1 MTVEEQ
7 KEFRISV
14 RELVEFIFR
23 SGDLDN
29 RQGRGLNM
37 EAMQQGGRLHRKLQK
52 SMGSGYR
59 AEVGLAVARE
69 YSEYS
74 IRVEGRADGILTE
87 EDGKVTIDEIKGVY
101 RDVTRITE
109 PVYVHLAQAMCYG
122 YIYGTQQRLKAVCLQ
137 ITYINLDTEQVRR
150 IVNEYTVRELAKWF
164 DRLIEEYR
172 RWVDFSWQW
181 RKKRNGSMG
190 GLEFPFPYRRGQRDI
205 VASVYR
211 TILREKQIFIQAP
224 TGVGKTMSVLF
235 PAIRACGEDKAEKV
249 FYLTARTITRTVAEE
264 AVEILRGK
272 GLCWKSVTLTAK
284 NKLCLLDEPDCN
296 PVACPRAKGHFDRV
310 NEAVFALLSGEDML
324 TRELILRHAEQWEV
338 CPFEMMLDLSEWVDG
353 VICDYNYV
361 FDPQARLK
369 RYFAGEGRRPY
380 LFLIDE
386 AHNLVDRGREMYSAA
401 LYKEDF
407 LEMKNLLKH
416 HSPRLARRLGK
427 CNRLLLEYK
436 RTCDDYEVLAN
447 LGDFPVS
454 LLNLSGE
461 LDRFLEESEDLL
473 LRKRVLEFYF
483 AVQSFLSIYEYLDEN
498 YVIYSRHDR
507 EGRFRVKLF
516 CVNPAANLQACLD
529 RGKCSVF
536 FSATLLPVKYYRKMF
551 STRSDDYAIY
561 AETSFSAG
569 QRALLVA
576 SDVSSRY
583 TRRGF
588 REYLKI
594 AEYIHQVTAGKTGN
608 YMVFFPSYRMLADV
622 YDVYEEAFGRTEGRR
637 ALLQASSMDE
647 MEREAFIRE
656 FERAGEET
664 LVGFCVM
671 GGIFSEG
678 IDLTGEKLI
687 GAVIVGT
694 GLPQL
699 SDERKILMQYFEKKG
714 ENGFDYAYRFPGMNK
729 VLQSAGRVI
738 RTVTD
743 RGIIALLD
751 ERFLEPDT
759 LGLFPREWYP
769 YQVVR
774 RDTVEEAVNA
784 FWRAGPGVRQG

>member
-1 MTVEEQ
+1 M
-7 KEFRISV
+7 EFRLSV

-29 RQGRGLNM
+29 RKGGGPDL

-59 AEVGLAVARE
+59 AEVGLAVSRE
-69 YSEYS
+69 YPEYS

-87 EDGKVTIDEIKGVY
+87 EDGTVTIDEIKGVY
-101 RDVTRITE
+101 RDVAKIEE

-122 YIYGTQQRLKAVCLQ
+122 YMYAGQQKLKSIRIQ

-150 IVNEYTVRELAKWF
+150 MVSVHKRRELAKWF
-164 DRLIEEYR
+164 DRLMEEYR
-172 RWVDFSWQW
+172 RWVDFSWEW
-181 RKKRNGSMG
+181 RKKRNASMS

-235 PAIRACGEDKAEKV
+235 PAVRACGEGKAEKV

-264 AVEILRGK
+264 AVDILRER
-272 GLCWKSVTLTAK
+272 GLVWKSVTLTAK
-284 NKLCLLDEPDCN
+284 SKLCILGDPDCN
-296 PVACPRAKGHFDRV
+296 PDTCPRAKGHFDRV
-310 NEAVFALLSGEDML
+310 NEAVFTLLAGEDML
-324 TRELILRHAEQWEV
+324 TREVILAHAEEWEV

-369 RYFAGEGRRPY
+369 RFFAAGDSRPY

-386 AHNLVDRGREMYSAA
+386 AHNLVERGREMYSAV

-407 LEMKNLLKH
+407 LEMKKLLKH
-416 HSPRLARRLGK
+416 RSSRLSRQLEK

-436 RTCDDYEVLAN
+436 RTCDDYEVLGN
-447 LGDFPVS
+447 LGNFPVG

-461 LDRFLEESEDLL
+461 LDKFLEEMEDPV
-473 LRKRVLEFYF
+473 LRKKALEFYF
-483 AVQSFLSIYEYLDEN
+483 SVQSFLSVYDLLDEN
-498 YVIYSRHDR
+498 YVIYSQHDGD
-507 EGRFRVKLF
+507 GRFRVKLF
-516 CVNPAANLQACLD
+516 CVNPAVNIQKCLD
-529 RGKCSVF
+529 QGKGSVF

-561 AETSFSAG
+561 AESSFSSR

-576 SDVSSRY
+576 DDVSSRY
-583 TRRGF
+583 TRRSR
-588 REYLKI
+588 REYQKI
-594 AEYIHQVTAGKTGN
+594 AGYIHGVTAGKKGN
-608 YMVFFPSYRMLADV
+608 YMVFFPSYRMLLDV
-622 YDVYEEAFGRTEGRR
+622 CAVYEETYGGTEGRR
-637 ALLQASSMDE
+637 VLLQTPAMDE
-647 MEREAFIRE
+647 GEREAFLRE
-656 FERAGEET
+656 FEETGEET

-678 IDLTGEKLI
+678 IDLIGEKLI

-699 SDERKILMQYFEKKG
+699 SNERKILMQYFEKKG

-738 RTVTD
+738 RTAAD
-743 RGIIALLD
+743 RGVIVLLD
-751 ERFLEPDT
+751 ERFLERDT
-759 LGLFPREWYP
+759 LSLFPREWYP

-774 RDTVEEAVNA
+774 RDTVADAVRV
-784 FWRAGPGVRQG
+784 FWGEG

>member
-1 MTVEEQ
+1 M
-7 KEFRISV
+7 EFRVSV

-23 SGDLDN
+23 GGDLDN
-29 RQGRGLNM
+29 RKGGGPDV
-37 EAMQQGGRLHRKLQK
+37 EAMQQGGRLHRKLQR

-59 AEVGLAVARE
+59 AEVGLAVSRE
-69 YSEYS
+69 YPEYT
-74 IRVEGRADGILTE
+74 IRIEGRADGILTQ
-87 EDGKVTIDEIKGVY
+87 EDGSVIIDEIKGVY
-101 RDVTRITE
+101 RDVEKIEE

-122 YIYGTQQRLKAVCLQ
+122 YMYASRQKLKSVCIQ
-137 ITYINLDTEQVRR
+137 MTYINLDTERVRR
-150 IVNEYTVRELAKWF
+150 IVSEHTLRELTQWF
-164 DRLIEEYR
+164 DGLMEKYR
-172 RWVDFSWQW
+172 RWVDFSWEW
-181 RKKRNGSMG
+181 RKKRNASMG

-235 PAIRACGEDKAEKV
+235 PAVRACGEGKAEKV

-264 AVEILRGK
+264 AVEILRER
-272 GLCWKSVTLTAK
+272 GLCWKSITLTAK
-284 NKLCLLDEPDCN
+284 NKLCILGDPDCN
-296 PVACPRAKGHFDRV
+296 PEACPRAKGHFDRV
-310 NEAVFALLSGEDML
+310 NEAVFTLLSGEDML
-324 TRELILRHAEQWEV
+324 TREMILDHAGQWEV

-369 RYFAGEGRRPY
+369 RFFAAGDSRPY

-386 AHNLVDRGREMYSAA
+386 AHNLVERGREMYSAV

-407 LEMKNLLKH
+407 LEMKKLLKH
-416 HSPRLARRLGK
+416 RSSGLVRQLGK

-436 RTCDDYEVLAN
+436 RACKDYEVLAN
-447 LGDFPVS
+447 LGNFPAS

-461 LDRFLEESEDLL
+461 LDKFLEEQEDPA
-473 LRKRVLEFYF
+473 LRKKVLEFYF
-483 AVQSFLSIYEYLDEN
+483 SVQSFLSVYDLLDEN
-498 YVIYSRHDR
+498 YVIYTQHDGD
-507 EGRFRVKLF
+507 GRFRVKLF
-516 CVNPAANLQACLD
+516 CVNPAVNIQKCLD
-529 RGKCSVF
+529 QGKAGVF

-561 AETSFSAG
+561 AETSFSAR

-576 SDVSSRY
+576 DDVSSRY
-583 TRRGF
+583 TRRGR
-588 REYLKI
+588 REYQRM
-594 AEYIHQVTAGKTGN
+594 AEYIHRVTAEKAGN
-608 YMVFFPSYRMLADV
+608 YMVFFPSYKLLLDV
-622 YDVYEEAFGRTEGRR
+622 YTEYEEAYGGVEERR
-637 ALLQASSMDE
+637 VLLQAPAMDE
-647 MEREAFIRE
+647 REREDFIRE
-656 FERAGEET
+656 FEAKGEET

-678 IDLTGEKLI
+678 IDLAGEKLI
-687 GAVIVGT
+687 GAIIVGT

-699 SDERKILMQYFEKKG
+699 SEERKILTQYFEKKG

-738 RTVTD
+738 RTVSD
-743 RGIIALLD
+743 RGVIVLLD
-751 ERFLEPDT
+751 ERFLERDT
-759 LGLFPREWYP
+759 MSLFPREWYP

-774 RDTVEEAVNA
+774 RDTVAEAVRE
-784 FWRAGPGVRQG
+784 FWEAVEN

>member
-1 MTVEEQ
+1 M
-7 KEFRISV
+7 EFRVSV

-23 SGDLDN
+23 GGDLDN
-29 RQGRGLNM
+29 RKGGGPDV
-37 EAMQQGGRLHRKLQK
+37 EAMQQGGRLHRKLQR

-59 AEVGLAVARE
+59 AEVGLAVSRE
-69 YSEYS
+69 YPEYT
-74 IRVEGRADGILTE
+74 IRIEGRADGILTQ
-87 EDGKVTIDEIKGVY
+87 EDGSVIIDEIKGVY
-101 RDVTRITE
+101 RDVEKIEE

-122 YIYGTQQRLKAVCLQ
+122 YMYASRQKLKSVCIQ
-137 ITYINLDTEQVRR
+137 MTYINLDTERVRR
-150 IVNEYTVRELAKWF
+150 IVSEHTLRELTQWF
-164 DRLIEEYR
+164 DGLMEKYR
-172 RWVDFSWQW
+172 RWVDFSWEW
-181 RKKRNGSMG
+181 RKKRNASMG

-235 PAIRACGEDKAEKV
+235 PAVRACGEGKAEKV

-264 AVEILRGK
+264 AVEILRER
-272 GLCWKSVTLTAK
+272 GLCWKSITLTAK
-284 NKLCLLDEPDCN
+284 NKLCILGDPDCN
-296 PVACPRAKGHFDRV
+296 PEACPRAKGHFDRV
-310 NEAVFALLSGEDML
+310 NEAVFTLLSGEDML
-324 TRELILRHAEQWEV
+324 TREMILDHAGQWEV

-369 RYFAGEGRRPY
+369 RFFAAGDSRPY

-386 AHNLVDRGREMYSAA
+386 AHNLVERGREMYSAV

-407 LEMKNLLKH
+407 LEMKKLLKH
-416 HSPRLARRLGK
+416 RSSGLVRQLGK

-436 RTCDDYEVLAN
+436 RACKDYEVLAN
-447 LGDFPVS
+447 LGNFPVS

-461 LDRFLEESEDLL
+461 LDKFLEEQEDPA
-473 LRKRVLEFYF
+473 LRKKVLEFYF
-483 AVQSFLSIYEYLDEN
+483 SVQSFLSVYDFLDEN
-498 YVIYSRHDR
+498 YVIYTQHDGD
-507 EGRFRVKLF
+507 GRFRVKLF
-516 CVNPAANLQACLD
+516 CVNPAVNIQKCLD
-529 RGKCSVF
+529 QGKAGVF

-561 AETSFSAG
+561 AETSFSVR

-576 SDVSSRY
+576 DDVSSRY
-583 TRRGF
+583 TRRGR
-588 REYLKI
+588 REYQRM
-594 AEYIHQVTAGKTGN
+594 AEYIHRVTAEKAGN
-608 YMVFFPSYRMLADV
+608 YMVFFPSYKLLLDV
-622 YDVYEEAFGRTEGRR
+622 YAEYEEAYGGVEERR
-637 ALLQASSMDE
+637 VLLQAPAMDE
-647 MEREAFIRE
+647 REREDFIRE
-656 FERAGEET
+656 FEAKGEET

-678 IDLTGEKLI
+678 IDLAGEKLI
-687 GAVIVGT
+687 GAIIVGT

-699 SDERKILMQYFEKKG
+699 SEERKILTQYFEKKG

-738 RTVTD
+738 RTVSD
-743 RGIIALLD
+743 RGVIVLLD
-751 ERFLEPDT
+751 ERFLERDT
-759 LGLFPREWYP
+759 MSLFPREWYP

-774 RDTVEEAVNA
+774 RDTVAEAVRE
-784 FWRAGPGVRQG
+784 FWEAVEN